1 MACDLPTRDNSNLGT
16 VEMNYTDVFAQA
28 IATLRERGE
37 KYGNAAEMF
46 DRTARLAT
54 IILDKEI
61 SPFEVATILK
71 CLKDARKK
79 NDRLNVDHYIDA
91 INYEAFAYQ
100 FATASLD
107 AETEDKLTAEF
118 AKRFAPVMPDTGEF
132 NV

>member
-1 MACDLPTRDNSNLGT
+1 
-16 VEMNYTDVFAQA
+16 MNYTDVFAQA

-54 IILDKEI
+54 IILDREI

-100 FATASLD
+100 FATAGLD
-107 AETEDKLTAEF
+107 ELAENQVAAELAKKL
-118 AKRFAPVMPDTGEF
+118 APVNPYTGDE

>member
-1 MACDLPTRDNSNLGT
+1 
-16 VEMNYTDVFAQA
+16 MNYTDVFAQA

-61 SPFEVATILK
+61 SSFEVATILK
-71 CLKDARKK
+71 CMKDARKK
-79 NDRLNVDHYIDA
+79 NDRFNVDHYIDA

-100 FATASLD
+100 FVTADIDKAADD
-107 AETEDKLTAEF
+107 AVTSAL
-118 AKRFAPVMPDTGEF
+118 AKKFAPEMPNTGEY